1 MFLDT
6 TSSMP
11 QESLILEINALELL
25 KKLVVN
31 WLLLIES
38 LSKSV
43 LLVNMTTLSL
53 VKTLTN

>member
-6 TSSMP
+6 TNSMP

-25 KKLVVN
+25 KKLVAN

-53 VKTLTN
+53 VKMLTN

>member
-6 TSSMP
+6 TNSMP

-25 KKLVVN
+25 RKLVAN
-31 WLLLIES
+31 WPLLIES
-38 LSKSV
+38 LNKSV

-53 VKTLTN
+53 VKMLTN